1 MKEWSRLKKV
11 AIISAVTIFGLVGVG
26 AAQNGTQSKPNP
38 TSPTSRHVKSIVTKT
53 ETTTVSVPFDT
64 QNIDDATL
72 LSGTTQTKT
81 EGMNGIKTSTWNV
94 TYTDRIE
101 TNRTLQKEEITTAP
115 VTKVVLHGTK
125 IAELTC
131 PNGTYVNTDGITV
144 CSPYSA
150 PSVPAG
156 ATAQCMDGTYSFSL
170 HHSGTC
176 SHHGGVS
183 TWL

>member
-53 ETTTVSVPFDT
+53 ETTTVSVPFD
-64 QNIDDATL
+64 
-72 LSGTTQTKT
+72 TKT

-183 TWL
+183 QWH